1 MINLQAH
8 ELMSAFKANTRDIDL
23 AFAKIH
29 VQIGILGKALSYVNK
44 YLKGRM
50 QAIVDVRVVSICRA
64 RAVLWR

>member
-29 VQIGILGKALSYVNK
+29 VQIGILGKALSYVNNT
-44 YLKGRM
+44 LR
-50 QAIVDVRVVSICRA
+50 AECR
-64 RAVLWR
+64 LS

>member
-1 MINLQAH
+1 
-8 ELMSAFKANTRDIDL
+8 MSAFKANTRDIDL

-29 VQIGILGKALSYVNK
+29 VQIGILDKAYVNK